1 MALKYSFSSQIHNN
15 IVALISLA
23 TAIAA
28 FSYAYNRDERSEA
41 NRNVRAASFRL
52 LMEVEQ
58 LRLIVDSAHY
68 DLGKAHGDPPISGWP
83 HVLLIRDLSKLV
95 NADTAAAA
103 DKLYESWSN
112 DWDSLDKKQA
122 SVDEITSALEE
133 VRGQDLK
140 ILRSLK

>member
-1 MALKYSFSSQIHNN
+1 MALKYSFGSQIHNN

-23 TAIAA
+23 TAITAL
-28 FSYAYNRDERSEA
+28 SYGYSRDERSEA
-41 NRNVRAASFRL
+41 NRNVRGASFQL

-58 LRLIVDSAHY
+58 LRLVVDSDHY
-68 DLGKAHGDPPISGWP
+68 LTGKDKGSPITGWP

-95 NADTAAAA
+95 NPDTAAAA
-103 DKLYESWSN
+103 DKLYEAWSN
-112 DWDSLDKKQA
+112 DWDSLDSKQA

-140 ILRSLK
+140 ILRALR